1 MSTNRR
7 TLSPRG
13 WLNRCLDAYGDL
25 AVCQNLT
32 LPDQDKDLLKVLGE
46 EAGRFDSYLGTREG
60 ADEDPDEVKRSRTVL
75 GSLKKFRDPVD
86 GVDYNQLQS
95 VALRKFKAN
104 NLAARVNTVPK
115 RFVPYMKEFLS
126 SQLADFDLVSTSSGI
141 TPRFGN
147 GGVEEKANMVKRWVA
162 VADQRW
168 FDFRDP
174 LNVTPKFDSAWHTSV
189 MNSCCRLCAVPKD
202 WNKLRLITV
211 EPYAETYV
219 QQTVR
224 AAILHTLA
232 QSRCGDLRALARA
245 ELGVFDPQSRHRAM
259 ALRGSVD
266 GSLATLDLSDAS
278 DHVSW
283 EQVCQVMPIDVLA
296 QLERGRSTH
305 WRDTHARATTS
316 VEDELD
322 KLESGEMY
330 MFAGM
335 GNACTFVVETMMFHA
350 ACYAI
355 ARYYGL
361 KGPWNISVFGDDIVC
376 ATSLAELLVETDSF
390 AEFGWTI
397 NWAKSFYTHDSR
409 FRESCGVQAYRGK
422 DVTLLRY
429 MGGFDHGPNGLVGLC
444 ALLER
449 VEELGLYSLLSSGPW
464 PECYGI
470 PNFWFR
476 CASGIYTHVA
486 SWPETAGDPEVAFRW
501 NANLQRSEVKLL
513 HPVVARE
520 FIRTQT
526 LGPVYGA
533 LSGQLKQKS
542 AVRGRRHTV
551 SGVWIDTPIVDTVRT
566 QWTPCEGRLTEGGDE
581 ALSAFGGRAD

>member
-25 AVCQNLT
+25 TVCQNLN

-46 EAGRFDSYLGTREG
+46 EAGRFDAYLGTPEG
-60 ADEDPDEVKRSRTVL
+60 AHEDPSEVKRSRTVL

-86 GVDYNQLQS
+86 GVDYDQLQS
-95 VALRKFKAN
+95 AALEKFKIN
-104 NLAARVNTVPK
+104 NLEARASTVPK
-115 RFVPYMKEFLS
+115 RFIPYMREFLS
-126 SQLADFDLVSTSSGI
+126 SQLADFDRVSTSGGFV
-141 TPRFGN
+141 PRFGN
-147 GGVEEKANMVKRWVA
+147 GGVEEKANMVERWAA
-162 VADQRW
+162 VANQRW

-174 LNVTPKFDSAWHTSV
+174 LCVLPKFDSAWHTSV
-189 MNSCCRLCAVPKD
+189 MNSSCRLCAVPKD

-224 AAILHTLA
+224 AALLHTLA
-232 QSRCGDLRALARA
+232 LSRCGDLRALAYA
-245 ELGVFDPQSRHRAM
+245 ELGVYDPQIRHKAM
-259 ALRGSVD
+259 ALRGSMD

-278 DHVSW
+278 DHISW

-305 WRDTHARATTS
+305 WYDPHAKHHPDPDPDYFT
-316 VEDELD
+316 VDDDE
-322 KLESGEMY
+322 GEMF

-335 GNACTFVVETMMFHA
+335 GNACTFVIETMMFHA
-350 ACYAI
+350 ACYAV
-355 ARYYGL
+355 ARYHGL

-390 AEFGWTI
+390 TEFGWTI
-397 NWAKSFYTHDSR
+397 NWAKSFYTRDSR
-409 FRESCGVQAYRGK
+409 FRESCGIQAYNGH

-429 MGGFDHGPNGLVGLC
+429 MGGFDNGPNGLIGLC

-449 VEELGLYSLLSSGPW
+449 VEELGLHNLLSSGPW
-464 PECYGI
+464 PECHGI

-486 SWPETAGDPEVAFRW
+486 EWPETVGDPEVEFRW
-501 NANLQRSEVKLL
+501 NSKLQRREVNLL
-513 HPVVARE
+513 HPVTRRR
-520 FIRTQT
+520 FIRTST

-542 AVRGRRHTV
+542 AIRGRRHAV
-551 SGVWIDTPIVDTVRT
+551 AGVWIDTPAVDTVKPR
-566 QWTPCEGRLTEGGDE
+566 WTPCEGRPVAGGDV
-581 ALSAFGGRAD
+581 AL